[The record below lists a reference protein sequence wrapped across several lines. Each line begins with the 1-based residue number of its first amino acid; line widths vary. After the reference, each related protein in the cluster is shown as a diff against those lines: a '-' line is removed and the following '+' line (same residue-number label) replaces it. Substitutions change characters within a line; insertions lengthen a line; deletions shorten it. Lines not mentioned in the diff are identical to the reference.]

1 MPRLRNRTQLTEASK
16 PPERAMSSRRAAAA
30 QHQERETSP
39 QRRTSVTIARDS
51 SGSPGDRR
59 PSIRLTLKMPSSK
72 LREATSGNRGKPAS
86 LNSQDSLGARE
97 MVTGPRSSRAKRSV
111 IIDSG
116 SDDDDDDVENIDE
129 DAEGEDEDE
138 LGEEDEEMEEEE
150 GEEDEEEDAEGEEV
164 DEEED
169 AEGESDVDMA
179 DASLPPPPIIR
190 QSAPPSNPK
199 LMVTPAPTKGQV
211 KSVEAKELLMAHGG
225 ASDED
230 LSDLPED
237 DAEGEEIGEDEA
249 MADLGGDA
257 EGDSDDD
264 LSRDSTPDL
273 TKLTKRQRGRAGD
286 AAEEHF
292 MSLNMGR
299 LWFLLQSILYD
310 HKIQTVPQASISCP
324 YLLKVPGTQLTK
336 FSCRTSD

>member
-1 MPRLRNRTQLTEASK
+1 M
-16 PPERAMSSRRAAAA
+16 
-30 QHQERETSP
+30 
-39 QRRTSVTIARDS
+39 
-51 SGSPGDRR
+51 
-59 PSIRLTLKMPSSK
+59 
-72 LREATSGNRGKPAS
+72 S
-86 LNSQDSLGARE
+86 LNSQDSLGAGE

-116 SDDDDDDVENIDE
+116 SDDDDDDDDDDDEIADE

-138 LGEEDEEMEEEE
+138 LGEDDEEMEEDAE
-150 GEEDEEEDAEGEEV
+150 GEEDEEEDAEGEGEEE

-179 DASLPPPPIIR
+179 DANLPPPPIIR
-190 QSAPPSNPK
+190 QSGPPSNPK

-211 KSVEAKELLMAHGG
+211 KSVEAKEIQMAHSG

-249 MADLGGDA
+249 MADVGGDA

-292 MSLNMGR
+292 MSLNMGM
-299 LWFLLQSILYD
+299 L
-310 HKIQTVPQASISCP
+310 
-324 YLLKVPGTQLTK
+324 
-336 FSCRTSD
+336 